1 MDKSGRSNFARCVS
15 HSQSDGLIRHWMI
28 MAMFSSFSGLRSITC
43 RMTIAILSFVER
55 WGF

>member
-1 MDKSGRSNFARCVS
+1 MDKSGRSNVARCVS